1 MPTVVKG
8 VAEARKVLRKIDPEL
23 FKAMNNKIATAL
35 KEVRDVARAEVV
47 DTIPGLSNFQ
57 AKNKDERGFPKYDP
71 SLVRKGLTYSMAKK
85 KSTMSGFSALYSMLN
100 RNAAGA
106 IIETAGRKNPGG
118 LSPQGAHFINSIQN
132 AYGALESSGSGRAGQ
147 GRLMAGALV
156 AKQGQ
161 VRDSILKS
169 IDEAIKVLQVEA
181 DKK

>member
-8 VAEARKVLRKIDPEL
+8 VAEAKRVLRKIDPEL
-23 FKAMNNKIATAL
+23 FKAMNGKIATAL
-35 KEVRDVARAEVV
+35 KEVRDVARAEVT
-47 DTIPGLSNFQ
+47 DTIPGLSNWQ
-57 AKNKDERGFPKYDP
+57 AKNTEQIGFPKYDP
-71 SLVRKGLTYSMAKK
+71 NLVRRGLTYSMAKK

-118 LSPQGAHFINSIQN
+118 VSRQGAHFINSIQS
-132 AYGALESSGSGRAGQ
+132 AYGALENTGTNRAGQ
-147 GRLMAGALV
+147 GRLMAGAL
-156 AKQGQ
+156 ASKQSQ

-169 IDEAIKVLQVEA
+169 IDEAIKTLQVEV